1 MSENISKEDLT
12 DGQMSLMDH
21 LTELRSR
28 LLISI
33 VVFVVLFLLCLVK
46 IGDPSSSIADQVYL
60 FLQKPLAD
68 LLSERGGRMIFTGLH
83 EGFFTQIKV
92 AFFTSISISLPI
104 ILMQVW
110 KFVAPGLYKNE
121 RNAMLPFM
129 IATPF
134 LFILGAAMVYYM
146 VIPLAWQF
154 FLSFEINPGQG
165 ALPIE
170 VEPRISEY
178 LSLVMRLMFAF
189 GLSFELPVVLL
200 LLVKSGFVT
209 PDGLASKRRY
219 AILTSFV
226 AAAILTPPDVISQVM
241 LATPIII
248 LYEISIIAARIMY
261 KKDNN

>member
-1 MSENISKEDLT
+1 
-12 DGQMSLMDH
+12 
-21 LTELRSR
+21 
-28 LLISI
+28 
-33 VVFVVLFLLCLVK
+33 
-46 IGDPSSSIADQVYL
+46 
-60 FLQKPLAD
+60 
-68 LLSERGGRMIFTGLH
+68 
-83 EGFFTQIKV
+83 
-92 AFFTSISISLPI
+92 
-104 ILMQVW
+104 
-110 KFVAPGLYKNE
+110 
-121 RNAMLPFM
+121 M

-209 PDGLASKRRY
+209 PEGLAAKRRY
-219 AILTSFV
+219 AILISFV

-248 LYEISIIAARIMY
+248 LYEISIIASKIMY
-261 KKDNN
+261 KKDKN

>member
-189 GLSFELPVVLL
+189 GLSFELPVILL

-209 PDGLASKRRY
+209 PEGLASKRRY

-248 LYEISIIAARIMY
+248 LYEISIFAARIIY
-261 KKDNN
+261 KKDKN

>member
-28 LLISI
+28 LMISI

-248 LYEISIIAARIMY
+248 LYEISIIASRIMY
-261 KKDNN
+261 KKDQN

>member
-200 LLVKSGFVT
+200 LLVKSAFVT

-248 LYEISIIAARIMY
+248 LYEISIIASRIMY
-261 KKDNN
+261 KKDKN

>member
-28 LLISI
+28 LIISI
-33 VVFVVLFLLCLVK
+33 IVFVVLFLLCLVK

-261 KKDNN
+261 KKDKN

>member
-1 MSENISKEDLT
+1 MCIRD
-12 DGQMSLMDH
+12 
-21 LTELRSR
+21 R
-28 LLISI
+28 ISI

-209 PDGLASKRRY
+209 PEGLASKRRY

-226 AAAILTPPDVISQVM
+226 AAAILTPPDVISQIL
-241 LATPIII
+241 LALPIIA
-248 LYEISIIAARIMY
+248 LYEISIIFS
-261 KKDNN
+261 KFLSTN

>member
-12 DGQMSLMDH
+12 EGQMSLMDH

-129 IATPF
+129 MATPF

-209 PDGLASKRRY
+209 PEGLASKRRY

-226 AAAILTPPDVISQVM
+226 AAAILTPPDVISQIL
-241 LATPIII
+241 LALPIIA
-248 LYEISIIAARIMY
+248 LYEISIIFS
-261 KKDNN
+261 KFLSTN

>member
-33 VVFVVLFLLCLVK
+33 VVFVILFLLCLVK

-68 LLSERGGRMIFTGLH
+68 LLSDRGGRMIFTGLH

-209 PDGLASKRRY
+209 PEGLASKRRY

-261 KKDNN
+261 KKDKN

>member
-28 LLISI
+28 MLISI

-248 LYEISIIAARIMY
+248 LYEISIIASRIMY
-261 KKDNN
+261 KKDKN

>member
-1 MSENISKEDLT
+1 MAEDLTKEDLS

-28 LLISI
+28 LLLCII
-33 VVFVVLFLLCLVK
+33 IFIVLFVICLVR
-46 IGDPSSSIADQVYL
+46 IGDPSTSIADQVYL

-68 LLSERGGRMIFTGLH
+68 LLAERGGRMIFTGLH

-104 ILMQVW
+104 ILIQVW

-121 RNAMLPFM
+121 RSAMLPFM

-134 LFILGAAMVYYM
+134 LFVLGAAMVYYM

-154 FLSFEINPGQG
+154 FLSFEISPGQG

-209 PDGLASKRRY
+209 PEGLASKRRY
-219 AILTSFV
+219 AILISFI

-241 LATPIII
+241 LATPIIL
-248 LYEISIIAARIMY
+248 LYEISIIASKIMY
-261 KKDNN
+261 KNNK